1 MSQQLPKRAGFS
13 IVSDDNSENQATFC
27 IGLAV
32 TSGRVD
38 SGRNQSLCESSP
50 GLESDQMLQS
60 VVNLRNNLVQIIPRP
75 PGVGVRAR
83 CVMQKLN
90 VFVDL
95 RLLSTAPSAMYDH
108 IR

>member
-1 MSQQLPKRAGFS
+1 M
-13 IVSDDNSENQATFC
+13 
-27 IGLAV
+27 GLAV
-32 TSGRVD
+32 RSVRVD
-38 SGRNQSLCESSP
+38 SGWNQSLCHIGPGRES
-50 GLESDQMLQS
+50 GEMLQS

-75 PGVGVRAR
+75 PEVDVRAR

-95 RLLSTAPSAMYDH
+95 RLLSTASSAMYDH